1 MKVFNSLNFKSIFTT
16 TTISLMMVVVIITS
30 VGCSNDKEEMQPQYG
45 YVQFKLYKSAS
56 YNQTSQARV
65 GKLDLLANA
74 HKVKLVMQYD
84 GSVITQTLVLNAFNN
99 ENAEFGLRS
108 DKLQLLAGDYK
119 LIGYYIYD
127 KLDNQISTGSIEA
140 DGAFTVVT
148 GGLTVHPLQVDA
160 TARGLASFKLI
171 KELSKN
177 GKVAGTAYP
186 FSNIRVIDI
195 SVKNLFTQEIST
207 FKKIRVKY
215 QEGFKEGSA
224 DANLYPGMN
233 AETSFALCDTTVWLK
248 AGNYEINS
256 YTTYSDKAGKTMLET
271 AILSNSPSFNVQDN
285 AETKNVE
292 VPIRL
297 SETAEYIKDYLA
309 LKEIWEAL
317 DGKSW
322 KYYGEAAPKGS
333 NWNFNKDIDMW
344 GDQPGIGLGSDGRVE
359 VLNISGF
366 GAKGVVPDAIGQLT
380 ELSILALGTHSE
392 KIGGHLLPSNTANL
406 TNAQHQEMRMDY
418 DKKVLAKDVR
428 LGLSDILQDAINRDP
443 SQKPIKKSIV
453 STKDVQ
459 FGNLTNQIT
468 GISKAL
474 MRLTNLQQLYI
485 ANSPITSS
493 GFFRDI
499 QPSSPYY
506 AERNSL
512 KWENLSSLLDI
523 ELYNCPKMDRLPVEM
538 MTKLPELQSL
548 NISNNH
554 GISGAQLKS
563 DLEKFIDGNSGDKIQ
578 ILYMGFNNLIEFPKE
593 ESLKKMV
600 KLGLLD
606 CTNNQIEKL
615 HPFGKSVNLVK
626 LYLDNNKIKEIPH
639 AADGFFCGYNDVEI
653 FSCSGN
659 QITVFPNIFNAKSK
673 YVMASVD
680 FSNNQIREFEDGD
693 NFRGVNVA
701 NLNLSN
707 NRLVNFPAILFKTG
721 SPINILMLSGNGM
734 KEIPQGSLK
743 GENAYLL
750 SSIDLT
756 FNKLTKLPTDFLANT
771 LPYLYG
777 IDLSY
782 NSFAEFPTEPLNVST
797 LHVFGIRHQRD
808 DNGNRTLREWPYG
821 LYKCPSLKAFY
832 IGSNDLRKIEDRIS
846 PSIFIFEIKDNPN
859 ISIDISGVC
868 AYIKAGIYHL
878 IYDKTQDIR
887 SCDYLNLEK

>member
-317 DGKSW
+317 DGKNW
-322 KYYGEAAPKGS
+322 KYYGEAAPTGS

-639 AADGFFCGYNDVEI
+639 ASDGFFCGYNDVEI

-750 SSIDLT
+750 SSIDLS